1 MRVKFD
7 TRKLTKELNNIVD
20 YATGF
25 LDGAQQGKSQLL
37 DNIGLELK
45 LAVEQYIDSTARVNP
60 AELHHVYEWYQTGSP
75 EARLFDIDYVITGG
89 GLSMNATLSQSRS
102 VKDGSRVPFSSKARI
117 MEGGVSVTVSPR
129 NSPVLAFEENGETV
143 FTRKP
148 VTINSPGGEQ
158 AAGGFERAFKEFF
171 LSYLSQAMMFSSGMM
186 FNLQNPVDFKRNLSA
201 GKTGG
206 RSVGVAAGRKWISRS
221 AV

>member
-1 MRVKFD
+1 MIVKFD

-117 MEGGVSVTVSPR
+117 MESGVSVTVSPR

-148 VTINSPGGEQ
+148 VTINAPGGEQ
-158 AAGGFERAFKEFF
+158 ATGGFERAFKEFF

-186 FNLQNPVDFKRNLSA
+186 FNLQNPVDFKRNLPA

-221 AV
+221 AA